1 VDVLFTIGCSLLLIG
16 AVGAL
21 FIRPLKRALT
31 IYVVILIAG
40 LSLNFSFALIQIL
53 SLPTITPVFSLF
65 PSISI
70 FFQADGLALFF
81 LLVITVSAIP
91 TVLASY
97 SYLLSYLHKESA
109 VRAFCAAFAVMFLAT
124 QLLVLSTHAIAFLV
138 LWEMMTLTAY
148 LGMLLDKEKEEVQHG
163 SLIYFV
169 TTHVATFFLYI
180 FFFLLHEHSGSWM
193 FSSFHITP
201 ESGAVFYIVCL
212 FGLMGFGIKA
222 GFMPFHFWLPMAHPI
237 APTILSA
244 FLSGV
249 ILKTGIYG
257 IFRIVEFCSPLSAW
271 IGLGMI
277 GIGIFTGIFGIWN
290 ALAQTDIK
298 RMLAYS
304 SIENVGIIGIGIG
317 LGVIG
322 VAYSVQ
328 SLVWLGFGGAL
339 FHTFNH
345 AIFKSLLFLG
355 SGVIYRNYHTRRIDL
370 MGGIVHRAPWFTG
383 LFLIGSIAICGIP
396 PLNGFMS
403 EFLIYKGFLES
414 ASVLGKYFP
423 LFMLLMSVGLAFV
436 GGLAL
441 AAFTK
446 VNGVMFLGSAR
457 TDRVTF
463 TVSATE
469 YIALG
474 ILAFFCI
481 LFGVFPQSLL
491 NTISSVIAF
500 NHWGIRIQPYAMF
513 AQWDVMSLV
522 FLSVLVTVV
531 ILIGWKKLS
540 MQQRIARAWGCGYE
554 FPTSR
559 MQYSG
564 TSFSDEMV
572 TIASTA
578 LNVEKEITLPIYSFP
593 QPSTFRTTTRDF
605 VLYKIISPLMTAFH
619 WTTGRF
625 TWLQAGKIQVYIS
638 FSIAVLLFYLL
649 LSIFI

>member
-1 VDVLFTIGCSLLLIG
+1 MDGLFTIGCSILF
-16 AVGAL
+16 AGAL
-21 FIRPLKRALT
+21 IALFVRPLQRALT
-31 IYVVILIAG
+31 LYAVFLVIG
-40 LSLNFSFALIQIL
+40 LLFNFAFALIQL
-53 SLPTITPVFSLF
+53 LTL
-65 PSISI
+65 PSIVPMFS
-70 FFQADGLALFF
+70 FSPAFSALFRADGLALFF
-81 LLVITVSAIP
+81 LLVITTAAIP
-91 TVLASY
+91 TVIASH
-97 SYLLSYLHKESA
+97 SYLQHYLHKETA
-109 VRAFCAAFAVMFLAT
+109 VRAFCVSFAVLFLAT
-124 QLLVLSTHAIAFLV
+124 QLLVLASHAIAFLIF
-138 LWEMMTLTAY
+138 WELMTLTAY
-148 LGMLLDKEKEEVQHG
+148 LGMLLDKEKSEVQYG
-163 SLIYFV
+163 SLIYFI
-169 TTHVATFFLYI
+169 TTHIATFFLYI
-180 FFFLLHEHSGSWM
+180 FFFILHSQSGSWS
-193 FSSFHITP
+193 FSSFHIAP
-201 ESGAVFYIVCL
+201 ASGFIFYVVCL

-237 APTILSA
+237 APTMLSA

-257 IFRIVEFCSPLSAW
+257 IFRLIEFCSPLPAW
-271 IGLGMI
+271 MGLAI
-277 GIGIFTGIFGIWN
+277 IAIGIFSAIFGIWN
-290 ALAQTDIK
+290 ALAQSDIK

-345 AIFKSLLFLG
+345 AIFKGLLFLS
-355 SGVIYRNYHTRRIDL
+355 SGVIYRNFHTRRIDL
-370 MGGIVHRAPWFTG
+370 MGGIVHRAPWFAG
-383 LFLIGSIAICGIP
+383 LFLIGSVAICGIP

-441 AAFTK
+441 SAFTK

-457 TDRVTF
+457 SDHTAFSVT
-463 TVSATE
+463 AAE
-469 YIALG
+469 YTALG

-491 NTISSVIAF
+491 AIISSVIAF
-500 NHWGIRIQPYAMF
+500 NHWGIHIQPYAMF

-522 FLSVLVTVV
+522 FLSVLVTVI

-540 MQQRIARAWGCGYE
+540 SQQRVSRAWGCGYSL
-554 FPTSR
+554 PTPR

-572 TIASTA
+572 TIAGTA
-578 LNVEKEITLPIYSFP
+578 LNVEKEIRLPMYSFP
-593 QPSTFRTTTRDF
+593 QPGAFRTTVHDF
-605 VLYKIISPLMTAFH
+605 VLHKIISPIAKALY
-619 WTTGRF
+619 WTTDRF

-638 FSIAVLLFYLL
+638 FSIAVLLLYLML
-649 LSIFI
+649 AIFI